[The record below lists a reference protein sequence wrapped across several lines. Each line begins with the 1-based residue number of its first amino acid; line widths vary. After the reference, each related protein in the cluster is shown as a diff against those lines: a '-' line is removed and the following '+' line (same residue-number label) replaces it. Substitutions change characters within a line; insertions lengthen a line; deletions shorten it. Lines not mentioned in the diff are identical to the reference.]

1 MKLTIMKNYI
11 KLEWWEIIAT
21 RPATAKCALIVS
33 VQYMTR
39 HDYPVMNFDLV
50 MNYHHLPH
58 NAVRF
63 FFYHQ
68 QVI

>member
-50 MNYHHLPH
+50 MNYHHHIVLPGGEWD
-58 NAVRF
+58 
-63 FFYHQ
+63 
-68 QVI
+68 VIYKEK